1 MLEQQANAMTIT
13 INHSVISEADIEHEA
28 VRHPDAP
35 DPQLAAR
42 YTLAVRELLLQRGC
56 EIGLRA
62 QGDDTSGDETLDA
75 LLEREVVTPLPTED
89 ECRRY
94 YETHAGQFRSGDLVE
109 ASHIL
114 FAVTPNGPVKE
125 IRAIAEATL
134 RAVVAEPQRFAEFA
148 GSHSNCPSGAQ
159 GGNLGQLR
167 RGETVPEFEAA
178 LFEGDTDGV
187 VPRLI
192 NTRYGFHILHIAR
205 RIEGRQLPFDMMK
218 DRIAAYLSDQVQRN
232 ALRQYVQILAG
243 KAKVSGIDLGAA
255 DSPLVR

>member
-1 MLEQQANAMTIT
+1 MDPFAVNIS
-13 INHSVISEADIEHEA
+13 INGVIISEQSIADEEKK
-28 VRHPDAP
+28 HPDAP
-35 DPQLAAR
+35 LPQEAAR
-42 YTLAVRELLLQRGC
+42 YTLSVRELLLQRAS

-62 QGDDTSGDETLDA
+62 EGDDASGEEMLDA
-75 LLEREVVTPLPTED
+75 LLEREVVTPVPMEE

-94 YETHAGQFRSGDLVE
+94 YEIHPVRFRSGDLVE

-114 FAVTPNGPVKE
+114 FAVMPNAPVNE
-125 IRAIAEATL
+125 IRATAEATL
-134 RAVVAEPQRFAEFA
+134 RAVVAEPLRFAEFA

-178 LFEGDTDGV
+178 LFEGNATGV

-192 NTRYGFHILHIAR
+192 NTRFGFHILHIAH
-205 RIEGRQLPFDMMK
+205 RIDGKQMPFEMVNDQ
-218 DRIAAYLSDQVQRN
+218 IAEFLSDQVQRN

-243 KAKVSGIDLGAA
+243 KAKISGIDLGAA